1 MLILGL
7 SLSSVSH
14 SYAGLCPEECGYKG
28 SLGGSR
34 GSPQA
39 QAGGTKVQ
47 RLSPSVPS
55 GKIHP
60 EQQGQSLSYASCS
73 ASQLSTVPS
82 RALKQPS

>member
-39 QAGGTKVQ
+39 QAGGTKSKGCPLLFQVA
-47 RLSPSVPS
+47 RFTLSSRDSPSRPRLALLPS
-55 GKIHP
+55 SP
-60 EQQGQSLSYASCS
+60 QSPL
-73 ASQLSTVPS
+73 VH
-82 RALKQPS
+82 